1 MARAVTRRRR
11 LLLLASAVVAFA
23 VISALLARVLS
34 ANSAE
39 RDAVV
44 QLLNAQV
51 RGHVGAVRRQISG
64 CAPASPCEA
73 HLSQVVSRV
82 RRPGRVLVLS
92 YEAASG
98 FSLGGTAGIARV
110 AWRTDSQVKPVV
122 QCVSVRRTGN
132 PVSGLGIELTALS
145 SPIGNE
151 TSCPGKSEAL

>member
-1 MARAVTRRRR
+1 MARAVSRHRR
-11 LLLLASAVVAFA
+11 LLLLAVAVVMFA
-23 VISALLARVLS
+23 LISALLGRVLS

-44 QLLNAQV
+44 QVLNAQA
-51 RGHVGAVRRQISG
+51 RGDVSAVRRRIAR
-64 CAPASPCEA
+64 CAAASLCDT
-73 HLSQVVSRV
+73 HLADVVRGV

-110 AWRTDSQVKPVV
+110 AWRTDTRIKPVV

-145 SPIGNE
+145 APIGNE